1 MAELNLYQKLA
12 AIREMVE
19 VMQRDKQAFQY
30 KYVTDTELLA
40 KLTVG
45 MKKHHVSLIPQI
57 VPGTMQVT
65 PYRYDKTKT
74 DKAGK
79 VIPDTTVYVNEVLVS
94 TEMLF
99 TWVND
104 DNPAERVEVPWTMVG
119 QMEDAAQAFG
129 AGLTYSY
136 RYFLLKYFGV
146 ATPNDDPD
154 NWRSKQQAAE
164 DEDDKRAQ
172 AEANKELTA
181 KRKEIT
187 ELGKDAIGKKLV
199 TGPEM
204 RALIEKLNP
213 AGGSPGDIASVE
225 IADKVIA
232 AIQKLTKPTA
242 KKAKA
247 KKAELKEDE
256 TVEADE

>member
-19 VMQRDKQAFQY
+19 VMQRNVSGFGY
-30 KYVTDTELLA
+30 KYVSDVDMLA
-40 KLTVG
+40 RITVG
-45 MKKHHVSLIPQI
+45 MKEHHVSLIPQI

-79 VIPDTTVYVNEVLVS
+79 VIPDTTVYVSEVLVQS
-94 TEMLF
+94 DMRFL
-99 TWVND
+99 WVND
-104 DNPAERVEVPWTMVG
+104 DNPAEKIEVPWGLVG
-119 QMEDAAQAFG
+119 QQADASQAFG
-129 AGLTYSY
+129 SGLTYTY

-154 NWRSKQQAAE
+154 NWRSKQLEAEEEAAQ
-164 DEDDKRAQ
+164 RAN
-172 AEANKELTA
+172 AEKNKELTA

-187 ELGKDAIGKKLV
+187 ELGKKAIGQKLV

-213 AGGSPGDIASVE
+213 AGGSPGDIESVE
-225 IADKVIA
+225 IADKVIE
-232 AIQKLTKPTA
+232 AIRALKPAA
-242 KKAKA
+242 KKTKS
-247 KKAELKEDE
+247 KKEEPKKEE
-256 TVEADE
+256 AAEADE